1 MELSIRDIRARLATR
16 ILIAVLVF
24 LGLLLVGI
32 GIATAGSII
41 PSIGITRS
49 AHDDEAKAEIYGGLA
64 VRGAMLPGLETEV
77 GVAYRSESRLNGD
90 LKVRTWPVTASL
102 WMTALPIVYAGGGV
116 GWYHTTLDY
125 ADTLPLESET
135 RSRFGVHLGGGLE
148 VPLGPMAAIDLN
160 GRYVFLETERSQL
173 PPNEWDPDFWAT
185 TLGLAIKF

>member
-16 ILIAVLVF
+16 ILVAVLVF

-41 PSIGITRS
+41 PSIGITRP
-49 AHDDEAKAEIYGGLA
+49 AHDDDAKSDIYGGLA
-64 VRGAMLPGLETEV
+64 VRGGMLPGLEAEV

-90 LKVRTWPVTASL
+90 LKVRQWPVTASL
-102 WMTALPIVYAGGGV
+102 WVTALPVIYAGGGA

-135 RSRFGVHLGGGLE
+135 HSRFGLHLGGGLDI
-148 VPLGPMAAIDLN
+148 PLGPAAAIDLN
-160 GRYVFLETERSQL
+160 GRYVFLETEQSQL
-173 PPNEWDPDFWAT
+173 PPNEWDPDFWST
-185 TLGLAIKF
+185 TLGLAIQF